1 MPLSWVRPELLAEV
15 TIDEVGERRDRGIR
29 LRAIGA
35 NRDRRSLAD
44 AQRQDIED
52 ALGVANEAV
61 LHDFDARVF
70 EACGRLYE
78 ERGRARMESD
88 LVHDGQTAFGYD
100 VIASLSGVVCS
111 QDRVRSRSLTGFTDP
126 DAAAAP

>member
-1 MPLSWVRPELLAEV
+1 MPLSWVRPELFAEV
-15 TIDEVGERRDRGIR
+15 TIDEVGERRHRGIR

-61 LHDFDARVF
+61 LHNFDARVF
-70 EACGRLYE
+70 EASGRLHE

-100 VIASLSGVVCS
+100 GIVLPL
-111 QDRVRSRSLTGFTDP
+111 RRSLRPATHSVKHACRMADP
-126 DAAAAP
+126 RRRLRP